1 MKPLQCS
8 VGGWVAVVALVAAV
22 AGCERSH
29 ACTEIGCLDQASI
42 TVRRVDGALPAV
54 GVSLD
59 VDGRMVECAAPRAGG
74 SAACD
79 TDVTISAR
87 ERVSCTEES
96 DGQRRTL
103 TCVPTGTFEQV
114 VSVRGTPASIRAV
127 VRNAGEVVD
136 ERTFAPQYRPVQP
149 NGPDCEP
156 VCRQWSEE
164 WTLP

>member
-1 MKPLQCS
+1 MKTMRCS
-8 VGGWVAVVALVAAV
+8 VGGWVVAAALVAAMT
-22 AGCERSH
+22 GCEQPR
-29 ACTEIGCLDQASI
+29 ACTTRGCGDGASI
-42 TVRRVDGALPAV
+42 TVRRADGALPAV
-54 GVSLD
+54 GVSLN
-59 VDGRMVECAAPRAGG
+59 VDGRVVECAAPPVGG

-79 TDVTISAR
+79 TDVTIAAR

-103 TCVPTGTFEQV
+103 TCVPTGEFEQV

-127 VRNAGEVVD
+127 ARTAGGVVV
-136 ERTFAPQYRPVQP
+136 ERTFTPQYRSVQP